1 MCSVVSWNLDASKTP
16 NPEWKAVR
24 SVHLQGGNR
33 AVNGLGPTVQF
44 EPLATNEKIASFET
58 PTYHGLFPLLSS
70 MGFVVVGCDYF
81 SDPAQLD
88 GRRVPDWRDYHVI
101 NRSIL
106 SCAAQADQWS
116 FLAHS
121 AIKQKN
127 GELWDISRRVS
138 NQLRT
143 CDWRLRQVSETY
155 NQQLIARLLSRKF
168 KDGLRF
174 DDQFTWL
181 GYLAIQSFLVDACT
195 LRDYLA
201 EYRALL
207 LSQSGELV
215 SKSKITK
222 MASLKSRY
230 LDKSP
235 LSVQIDKILRDA
247 TNERGWLQE
256 LGSYRDLVVHVAPLA
271 SADKDLYTVCKSIRL
286 VTDATLPAIKLPI
299 PSDPGKISDSR
310 HSGKHFDDPELNFA
324 RFLNAMDN
332 PDGARDGL
340 EYAHE
345 SLGKLALLAWHLSA
359 ISPVKPEMPTLT
371 EADIFDFKITGGDQ
385 GV

>member
-1 MCSVVSWNLDASKTP
+1 MAASKAP

-24 SVHLQGGNR
+24 CVHLQGGSR
-33 AVNGLGPTVQF
+33 AVNGLDPTVQF
-44 EPLATNEKIASFET
+44 EAAASNGKVASFET
-58 PTYHGLFPLLSS
+58 PTYHGLFPLLRR
-70 MGFVVVGCDYF
+70 MGFVVVGCDF
-81 SDPAQLD
+81 FFDLAQTD
-88 GRRVPDWRDYHVI
+88 GRRVPDWRAYHVI
-101 NRSIL
+101 DRS
-106 SCAAQADQWS
+106 SWPCAEQADQWS

-127 GELWDISRRVS
+127 GELWDIARRVS

-143 CDWRLRQVSETY
+143 CDWRLRQVSEAY
-155 NQQLIARLLSRKF
+155 NQQLKATLQSRKF

-201 EYRALL
+201 EYRALI
-207 LSQSGELV
+207 LSQSEEFV

-230 LDKSP
+230 LDKVS
-235 LSVQIDKILRDA
+235 LSVRIDKILRDA

-256 LGSYRDLVVHVAPLA
+256 LGRYRDLVVHIAPLA
-271 SADKDLYTVCKSIRL
+271 SADKHLYTVCKSIRL
-286 VTDATLPAIKLPI
+286 DADATLPAVKLPI
-299 PSDPGKISDSR
+299 PSDPGRISDAR
-310 HSGKHFDDPELNFA
+310 HSGEHFNDPELNFA
-324 RFLNAMDN
+324 RFLNALEN

-359 ISPVKPEMPTLT
+359 ISPVKPEIPTLA
-371 EADIFDFKITGGDQ
+371 EADILDMKIIADDDQ
-385 GV
+385 GVSDN